1 MKRKWLRGASRIVWV
16 GLKDPVRRRRWRL
29 LVRLGCWMA
38 LASLLLLACVGCLL
52 LGILVG
58 RAGAAG
64 PEAGLDVPLA
74 VDSANST
81 FDEGDGSSADLELAG
96 PARVSELYVRRAP
109 VPDGVAAG
117 CEGLWQGVSSWRG
130 R

>member
-1 MKRKWLRGASRIVWV
+1 MKRKWLRGVSQIVWV

-29 LVRLGCWMA
+29 LTRLGCWMA

-58 RAGAAG
+58 RAGAAA
-64 PEAGLDVPLA
+64 PEAGLNVPL
-74 VDSANST
+74 VGDSANST
-81 FDEGDGSSADLELAG
+81 FDEGDGSLADLELAG
-96 PARVSELYVRRAP
+96 PAPVSEPYVRRAP
-109 VPDGVAAG
+109 VPDDVAVG
-117 CEGLWQGVSSWRG
+117 CEGLLQGVSSWRG